1 MTTVIDKP
9 ANRGSGLKLLLTPAP
24 TCAPAPVAPDEQ
36 RVRWVP
42 LAIAALLMA
51 GLDSYVF
58 VAHGA
63 EFGVLLLIGG
73 GLGFTM
79 FHSRFG
85 FTSAFRQLLSVGNAS
100 GIRAHA
106 LLLGTAA
113 TLVALIMASGV
124 GLFGS
129 KPTPAGGALGV
140 GLLVGAFLFGLGMQ
154 LGGSC
159 ASGTLFAVGAGQTT
173 IVFTLGGFIIGS
185 TLYMWQY
192 HLVANLPAFHPI
204 LLSSS
209 VGWGGSWAITIAV
222 LLLIV
227 WVSRLVQKRRN
238 PPPVDAVPTAHGAL
252 RIVRGSWP
260 ILVGSLVLGVGAAAV
275 LLVTGGTWGIT
286 SAFGLWGSKFLG
298 LLGANPQSWS
308 GWQVPT
314 QHTALTGSF
323 LANVISMTD
332 IGIMIGAAIASA
344 AAGTWIL
351 RGRVPWRV
359 ALGAVIG
366 GILMGIG
373 ARLAG
378 GCNIGAYL
386 GGISQGSLSGWAWG
400 AIALAGTW
408 VGLRVRPLFGL
419 TNPKLNDS
427 VC

>member
-1 MTTVIDKP
+1 MTTMIDKP
-9 ANRGSGLKLLLTPAP
+9 ANGGSGLKLLLAPAP
-24 TCAPAPVAPDEQ
+24 TCAPAPVAPDGQ

-42 LAIAALLMA
+42 LVVAALLMA

-58 VAHGA
+58 ASHGA
-63 EFGVLLLIGG
+63 KFGVLLLIGG
-73 GLGFTM
+73 GLGFTL

-129 KPTPAGGALGV
+129 TPTPSGGSLGY
-140 GLLVGAFLFGLGMQ
+140 GLLIGAFLFGLGMQ

-159 ASGTLFAVGAGQTT
+159 ASGTLFAVGSGQTT

-185 TLYMWQY
+185 TLYMWQEN
-192 HLVANLPAFHPI
+192 LVANLPAFHPI
-204 LLSSS
+204 VLSSS

-238 PPPVDAVPTAHGAL
+238 PPPVDAVPTAHGPL

-260 ILVGSLVLGVGAAAV
+260 ILVGSLVLGVGAGAI

-298 LLGANPQSWS
+298 LFGANPQSWS
-308 GWQVPT
+308 GWASPS
-314 QHTALTGSF
+314 QHATITGSF
-323 LANVISMTD
+323 LANVISVTD

-351 RGRVPWRV
+351 HGRVPWRV
-359 ALGAVIG
+359 ALGGVIG

-408 VGLRVRPLFGL
+408 AGLRLRPVFGL
-419 TNPKLNDS
+419 TNPKPNDS
-427 VC
+427 IC

>member
-1 MTTVIDKP
+1 MTTVTSPPTKNTGP
-9 ANRGSGLKLLLTPAP
+9 LKLLIAP
-24 TCAPAPVAPDEQ
+24 GATCAPAPVAPEQQ

-42 LAIAALLMA
+42 LTIAALLLA

-63 EFGVLLLIGG
+63 KFGTLLLIGG
-73 GLGFTM
+73 GLGFTL
-79 FHSRFG
+79 FHSRYG
-85 FTSAFRQLLSVGNAS
+85 FTSAFRQLLSVGNAT
-100 GIRAHA
+100 GVRAHA

-113 TLVALIMASGV
+113 TLVALIMATGV
-124 GLFGS
+124 GFFGS
-129 KPTPAGGALGV
+129 KPTPSGGALGV
-140 GLLVGAFLFGLGMQ
+140 GLLVGAFLFGFGMQ

-159 ASGTLFAVGAGQTT
+159 ASGTLFAVGSGQST

-209 VGWGGSWAITIAV
+209 VGWAGSWAITIAV
-222 LLLIV
+222 LLVLV
-227 WVSRLVQKRRN
+227 AVSRLVQKRRN
-238 PPPVDAVPTAHGAL
+238 PPPVEAVPTSHGAL

-260 ILVGSLVLGVGAAAV
+260 VLVGSLVLGIGAGAV
-275 LLVTGGTWGIT
+275 LLVSGGTWGIT
-286 SAFGLWGSKFLG
+286 SAFGLWGSKFVG
-298 LLGANPQSWS
+298 LFGANPQSWS
-308 GWQVPT
+308 GWAVPS
-314 QHTALTGSF
+314 QHLALTGSF
-323 LANVISMTD
+323 LANVISVTD

-344 AAGTWIL
+344 AAGTWIWHA
-351 RGRVPWRV
+351 RVPWRT
-359 ALGAVIG
+359 ALAAVIG

-408 VGLRVRPLFGL
+408 AGLRVRPLFGL
-419 TNPKLNDS
+419 VNPKANDS

>member
-1 MTTVIDKP
+1 VTAVIDPP
-9 ANRGSGLKLLLTPAP
+9 ANRGNGLKLLISPGP
-24 TCAPAPVAPDEQ
+24 TCAPRPAAPDEQ
-36 RVRWVP
+36 RVKWVP
-42 LAIAALLMA
+42 LTIAALLMA

-63 EFGVLLLIGG
+63 KFGVLLLIGG
-73 GLGFTM
+73 GLGFAL
-79 FHSRFG
+79 FHSRYG
-85 FTSAFRQLLSVGNAS
+85 FTSAFRQLLSVGNGS

-129 KPTPAGGALGV
+129 TPTPSGGPLGV
-140 GLLVGAFLFGLGMQ
+140 ALLIGAFLFGLGMQ

-159 ASGTLFAVGAGQTT
+159 ASGTLFAVGAGQST

-192 HLVANLPAFHPI
+192 NLVANLPAFHAI
-204 LLSSS
+204 VLSNS
-209 VGWGGSWAITIAV
+209 VGWAGSWAITMAA
-222 LLLIV
+222 LLLMV

-238 PPPVDAVPTAHGAL
+238 PPPVDAVPTAHGLL

-260 ILVGSLVLGVGAAAV
+260 TLVGSLVIGVGAGAI
-275 LLVTGGTWGIT
+275 LLVSGGTWGIT

-308 GWQVPT
+308 GWEVPS

-323 LANVISMTD
+323 LANTISVTD

-344 AAGTWIL
+344 AAGTYVL
-351 RGRVPWRV
+351 RGRIPWRT
-359 ALGAVIG
+359 ALAAVIG

-386 GGISQGSLSGWAWG
+386 SGISQGSLSGWAWG

-408 VGLRVRPLFGL
+408 AGLRLRPLFGL
-419 TNPKLNDS
+419 TNPKPSDS